1 MNRILVGFDGS
12 DDANT
17 AVELVG
23 TLASASDTPVLMV
36 TVVPDI
42 RAIRSAW
49 GALVL
54 DSAAAI
60 DRDLTAQAEVTLA
73 APLARLR
80 GLGVPCDSLVG
91 RGRAP
96 QVIVEEASRVAAGLV
111 VVGSRGLGPIRS
123 SVLGSVSQEIVDL
136 ARCPVLVA
144 RGSRIA
150 RIVLGTDGSPSA
162 EAAERVLTSLPI
174 AGQVPVNVV
183 SVAEVIRPL
192 AIGIAPTL
200 YADAFAWQGEYEAEA
215 ARQHLQ
221 IAEDAAERLRASGVE
236 AQASVRTGD
245 PAVELLTV
253 ADAST
258 DLIIVGTRGQ
268 TGMKRLVLGS
278 VARRVLHHAEAS
290 VLVTRLRVIDPAG
303 AEGSASTP

>member
-1 MNRILVGFDGS
+1 MNGILVGFDGS
-12 DDANT
+12 DDANK

-23 TLASASDTPVLMV
+23 ALASASDVPVLLL

-42 RAIRSAW
+42 RAMRSAW

-54 DSAAAI
+54 DSVADI

-73 APLARLR
+73 PPLARLR
-80 GLGVPCDSLVG
+80 KLGVQCDSIVG

-96 QVIVEEASRVAAGLV
+96 QVIAEEASRVGARMV

-123 SVLGSVSQEIVDL
+123 TVLGSVSQEVVDL

-144 RGSRIA
+144 RGPRIA
-150 RIVLGTDGSPSA
+150 RIILGTDGSPSA
-162 EAAERVLTSLPI
+162 EAAERVLASLPI
-174 AGQVPVNVV
+174 AGRVPVKVV
-183 SVAEVIRPL
+183 SVAEVLRPL
-192 AIGIAPTL
+192 AIGIAPTM
-200 YADAFAWQGEYEAEA
+200 YADALAWQAEYEAEA

-278 VARRVLHHAEAS
+278 VARRVLNHAEAS

-303 AEGSASTP
+303 AEGSGSTH